1 MYLRFVWSATCFLIF
16 VENKND
22 NEMKTGLRLVCD
34 KLFLRDFLNIKN
46 SISNKNIKKS
56 VYFSFQNL
64 SRKRKKKKEK
74 NAEETF
80 C

>member
-1 MYLRFVWSATCFLIF
+1 MLSIF

>member
-1 MYLRFVWSATCFLIF
+1 MYLKFVWSATCFLIF

-64 SRKRKKKKEK
+64 SRKKKKKKK
-74 NAEETF
+74 NAEETL